1 MSTTSTSNRYRIPDN
16 LTNWK
21 WPRHLNPYYLEVK
34 AASAAWARSF
44 GAFSPKAQE
53 AYDRCDFNR
62 LACLAYPL
70 LNKERARTGCDLMN
84 MFFVYDEYSD
94 VAHEDD
100 VQVMADI
107 IMDALRNPHKP
118 RPEGEWVGGEVTRQF
133 WELAI
138 KTASPGSQK
147 RFIET
152 FGTYTQSVVQ
162 QAADRTHKHVRTIE
176 EYLEVRRDTIGAK
189 PSFAILETG
198 LENLTDEA
206 VRHPIINELSILTI
220 DMILLGNDIASYN
233 LEQARGDDNHNII
246 TIVMHHNKTDV
257 QGAMD
262 WVYNYHKELEAKF
275 MDIYENKI
283 PKFGEPVDSELAI
296 YVDGLG
302 NWVRAS
308 DQWGFESERYFGK
321 RAPEIQKTRWVTLLP
336 KERSDEIGPQLVD
349 ASLL

>member
-1 MSTTSTSNRYRIPDN
+1 MSNRYRIPDN

-21 WPRHLNPYYLEVK
+21 WPRHLNPYYPEVK

-44 GAFSPKAQE
+44 GAFSPKAQY
-53 AYDRCDFNR
+53 AYDRCDFTR
-62 LACLAYPL
+62 V
-70 LNKERARTGCDLMN
+70 RTGCDLMN

-94 VAHEDD
+94 VAHEDE

-118 RPEGEWVGGEVTRQF
+118 RPKGEWIGGEVTRQF

-147 RFIET
+147 RFIEH

-162 QAADRTHKHVRTIE
+162 QAADRTHKHVRTIQ

-189 PSFAILETG
+189 PSFVILETP
-198 LENLTDEA
+198 LNLPEEA
-206 VRHPIINELSILTI
+206 VRHPIIEELSILSI
-220 DMILLGNDIASYN
+220 DMILLGNVSGGTNVEDIASYN
-233 LEQARGDDNHNII
+233 LEQARGDDNHNMI

-283 PKFGEPVDSELAI
+283 PRFGEPVDTDLAQ

-321 RAPEIQKTRWVTLLP
+321 KAPEIQKTRWVTLLP
-336 KERSDEIGPQLVD
+336 KERSDELGPQLVD
-349 ASLL
+349 GSLL

>member
-1 MSTTSTSNRYRIPDN
+1 MPERYYIPNN
-16 LTNWK
+16 LDQWK
-21 WPRHLNPYYLEVK
+21 WPRHINPHYAEVK

-62 LACLAYPL
+62 LASLAYPL
-70 LNKERARTGCDLMN
+70 LDKARLRTGCDLMN
-84 MFFVYDEYSD
+84 TFFVFDEYSD
-94 VAHEDD
+94 VAHEDE

-107 IMDALRNPHKP
+107 GMDALRNPHKP

-138 KTASPGSQK
+138 KTASPQAQK
-147 RFIET
+147 RFVKT
-152 FGTYTQSVVQ
+152 FGTYLQAVVQ
-162 QAADRTHKHVRTIE
+162 QAADRTHKHIRSIQ

-189 PSFAILETG
+189 PSFAILE
-198 LENLTDEA
+198 LDMNIPDQAIHHPVIEELT
-206 VRHPIINELSILTI
+206 ILTI

-233 LEQARGDDNHNII
+233 LEQARGDDNHNMI
-246 TIVMHHNKTDV
+246 TIVMHNNKTDI
-257 QGAMD
+257 QGAMN
-262 WVYNYHKELEAKF
+262 WVYDYHKELEARF
-275 MDIYENKI
+275 MDLYENKI
-283 PKFGEPVDSELAI
+283 PKFGEPVDTELAV

-321 RAPEIQKTRWVTLLP
+321 KGPEIEKTRWVTLLP
-336 KERSDEIGPQLVD
+336 KERSEDIGPQLVD
-349 ASLL
+349 DSLL

>member
-1 MSTTSTSNRYRIPDN
+1 MSNRYRIPDN

-21 WPRHLNPYYLEVK
+21 WPRHCNPYYPEVK

-44 GAFSPKAQE
+44 GAFSPKAQY
-53 AYDRCDFNR
+53 AYDRCDFNL
-62 LACLAYPL
+62 LASLAYPL
-70 LNKERARTGCDLMN
+70 LDKARVRTGCDLMN

-94 VAHEDD
+94 VAHEDE
-100 VQVMADI
+100 VQVMANI
-107 IMDALRNPHKP
+107 IMDALRNPHTP
-118 RPEGEWVGGEVTRQF
+118 RPKGEWIGGEVTREF

-152 FGTYTQSVVQ
+152 FGTYTQAVVQ
-162 QAADRTHKHVRTIE
+162 QAADRTHKHVRTVQ

-189 PSFAILETG
+189 PSFAILETP
-198 LENLTDEA
+198 LNLPEEA
-206 VRHPIINELSILTI
+206 VRHPVIEELAILSI

-233 LEQARGDDNHNII
+233 LEQARGDDNHNMI
-246 TIVMHHNKTDV
+246 TIVMHHHKTDI

-275 MDIYENKI
+275 MDIYENRI
-283 PKFGEPVDSELAI
+283 PKFGEPVDTELAQ

-321 RAPEIQKTRWVTLLP
+321 KAPEIQKTRWVTLLP
-336 KERSDEIGPQLVD
+336 KERSDELGPQLVD
-349 ASLL
+349 GSLL

>member
-1 MSTTSTSNRYRIPDN
+1 MSTIGTSNRYRIPDN

-21 WPRHLNPYYLEVK
+21 WPRHLNPHYPEVK

-53 AYDRCDFNR
+53 AYDRCDFNL
-62 LACLAYPL
+62 LASLAYPL
-70 LNKERARTGCDLMN
+70 LSKERLRTGCDLMN

-94 VAHEDD
+94 VSHEDD

-107 IMDALRNPHKP
+107 IMDTLRNPHKP

-138 KTASPGSQK
+138 KSASPGSQK

-162 QAADRTHKHVRTIE
+162 QAADRTHKHVRTID

-189 PSFAILETG
+189 PSFAILELA

-206 VRHPIINELSILTI
+206 VRHPVINELSILTI

-246 TIVMHHNKTDV
+246 TIVMHHNKTDI

-262 WVYNYHKELEAKF
+262 WVYNYHKELEAKW

-283 PKFGEPVDSELAI
+283 PKFGEPIDAELAI

>member
-1 MSTTSTSNRYRIPDN
+1 MPEKFYIPN
-16 LTNWK
+16 CLENWK
-21 WPRHLNPYYLEVK
+21 WPRALNPYYEEVK
-34 AASAAWARSF
+34 AESAAWARSF
-44 GAFSPKAQE
+44 GAFSPKAQH
-53 AYDRCDFNR
+53 AYDRCDFNK

-70 LNKERARTGCDLMN
+70 LDKAGARIGCDLMN

-94 VAHEDD
+94 VAPADE
-100 VQVMADI
+100 VQVMANI

-133 WELAI
+133 WEMAI
-138 KTASPGSQK
+138 KTASAQSQK

-162 QAADRTHKHVRTIE
+162 QAADRDHHYIRTVQ

-189 PSFAILETG
+189 PSFAILEVG
-198 LENLTDEA
+198 MDIPDEA
-206 VRHPIINELSILTI
+206 IEHPIIQEMSILSI

-233 LEQARGDDNHNII
+233 LEQARGDDNHNMV
-246 TIVMHHNKTDV
+246 TIVMHQEKTDIK
-257 QGAMD
+257 GAMD
-262 WVYNYHKELEAKF
+262 WVVQYHKTLEDRFMEL
-275 MDIYENKI
+275 YEQV
-283 PKFGEPVDSELAI
+283 PSLDFGERVNKELAV

-321 RAPEIQKTRWVTLLP
+321 KAPEIQKTRWVTLMP
-336 KERSDEIGPQLVD
+336 KERTDEIGPQIVD
-349 ASLL
+349 GSML